1 MIREN
6 QRLFNRLNVVSD
18 GILIYLM
25 LPLAYWIRFNVMP
38 NGIVSVPLRDFMRTG
53 AVFTLVQLFTY
64 AAFRMY
70 QTSRRVRIRDELIRL
85 LEASFLDAL
94 MLLSYLFIGG
104 ENDYSRWTLAL
115 FFALSVFVIGVK
127 RVVVR
132 KALRAIRRRG
142 KNLKTVVIVGNGSSA
157 LRFLRELKSDPELGY
172 DTLGYAAVQEDGEMS
187 SVPYLGGVDR
197 LKEILETL
205 QPDEVVSAISPEEYG
220 ETPGIIDACEQA
232 GVKLSIVPVY
242 AEYMPARPQFDDLNG
257 IPLLNIRRIPL
268 DNFANAFIK
277 RLGDILLSGLALIAL
292 SPLFL
297 ICALGVKISSPGPV
311 IFKQERVGKHKK
323 PFTMYKFRSMRVNSE
338 QDRAWSKKRDDRR
351 TLFGSFLRKYSLDE
365 LPQLVCVFLGT
376 MSLVGPRPE
385 IPHFVDQFKD
395 SVPLYMVR
403 HQVRPGMTGWAQIN
417 GLRGDTPI
425 KQRIEYDIHYIE
437 NWSILFDIRIL
448 LATIFRGKFVNDE
461 QLGGKSKEEVRDK
474 ILITASTWGHIRSFH
489 LPYLRELKARGWE
502 VHVACRDLP
511 EAPEW
516 TDDGLELPLKKKM
529 WAPANFR
536 AARLLRKNIR
546 RERYS
551 LVVTHTSLA
560 AFFTRLAVLGMRRRP
575 RVVNVVHGYLFDGA
589 TARLKRSLL
598 LSAERFTAPVTD
610 LVITMNAWD
619 EELTKKHR
627 LGKRAEKIPGMGVD
641 FARLEDTPPEA
652 GAELRRELGIPD
664 EAFVLL
670 YPAEFS
676 PRKSQ
681 KVLIRAMQ
689 NLPERAVLVLCG
701 DGAELE
707 QMKALAN
714 QLGLG
719 DRVRF
724 PGRVEDMPRW
734 YRMADAA
741 VTASRSEGLP
751 FNVMEAMHLALPVV
765 ASDVKGNNDLIR
777 EGETGLLY
785 PYGDAEA
792 CAAAVGKLMDSPKLR
807 HELGEKAAREAER
820 YALDRVLP
828 LVLETILE

>member
-6 QRLFNRLNVVSD
+6 QQLFNRLNVVSD

-25 LPLAYWIRFNVMP
+25 LPIAYWIRFHVMP
-38 NGIVSVPLRDFMRTG
+38 NGIVSVPLSEFLRLG
-53 AVFTLVQLFTY
+53 VVFTLVQLFTY
-64 AAFRMY
+64 AAFQLY
-70 QTSRRVRIRDELIRL
+70 QSSRKTRIRDELIRL
-85 LEASFLDAL
+85 LEASLLDAL
-94 MLLSYLFIGG
+94 MLLSYLFVGG
-104 ENDYSRWTLAL
+104 ENYYSRWTLAL
-115 FFALSVFVIGVK
+115 FFGLSVFVMAVK

-132 KALRAIRRRG
+132 KTLRAIRRRG
-142 KNLKTVVIVGNGSSA
+142 KNLKTVVIVGSGSSA
-157 LRFLRELKSDPELGY
+157 LRYLRELNSDPELGY
-172 DTLGYAAVQEDGEMS
+172 DTLGYAAVRESGEMS
-187 SVPYLGGVDR
+187 GAPYLGGLDR

-205 QPDEVVSAISPEEYG
+205 QPDEVVSAITPEEYG

-232 GVKLSIVPVY
+232 GVKLSIIPVY

-268 DNFANAFIK
+268 DNFANAFLK
-277 RLGDILLSGLALIAL
+277 RAGDILLSGLALIVL

-323 PFTMYKFRSMRVNSE
+323 PFTMYKFRSMRVNDE
-338 QDRAWSKKRDDRR
+338 QDRAWSRKTDDRR
-351 TLFGSFLRKYSLDE
+351 TRFGSFLRKYSLDE
-365 LPQLVCVFLGT
+365 LPQLANVFLGT

-437 NWSILFDIRIL
+437 NWSIFFDLRIL
-448 LATIFRGKFVNDE
+448 LATVFRGRFVNDE
-461 QLGGKSKEEVRDK
+461 QLGRETASNK
-474 ILITASTWGHIRSFH
+474 ILIVASTWGHIRSFH
-489 LPYLRELKARGWE
+489 LPYLRELKDRGWE

-511 EAPEW
+511 REPEH
-516 TDDGLELPLKKKM
+516 TDAGLEIPLKKTM
-529 WAPANFR
+529 WAGANFR
-536 AARLLRKNIR
+536 ASRLLRKDIR
-546 RERYS
+546 REKYARII
-551 LVVTHTSLA
+551 THTSLA
-560 AFFTRLAVLGMRRRP
+560 AFFTRLAVLGMRKRP
-575 RVVNVVHGYLFDGA
+575 RVVNVVHGYLFDGD
-589 TARLKRSLL
+589 TPWLKRRLL
-598 LSAERFTAPVTD
+598 LRAERIAAPVTD
-610 LVITMNAWD
+610 LVLTMNGWD
-619 EELTKKHR
+619 EELAKDRR
-627 LGKRAEKIPGMGVD
+627 LGKRTGRIPGMGVD
-641 FARLEDTPPEA
+641 FARLDGAPPEA
-652 GAELRRELGIPD
+652 GAELRRELGIPED
-664 EAFVLL
+664 AFVLL

-681 KVLIRAMQ
+681 SVLIRAMES
-689 NLPERAVLVLCG
+689 LPEQAVLVLCG
-701 DGAELE
+701 DGEELE
-707 QMKALAN
+707 RAKALAER
-714 QLGLG
+714 LGLG

-751 FNVMEAMHLALPVV
+751 FNVMEAMHLALPVA

-785 PYGDAEA
+785 PYGDAAA
-792 CAAAVGKLMDSPKLR
+792 CAAAIGRLMDSPELR
-807 HELGEKAAREAER
+807 QQLGERAREEAEQ
-820 YALDRVLP
+820 YALDKVLP
-828 LVLETILE
+828 IVLDAILEE

>member
-6 QRLFNRLNVVSD
+6 QQLLNRLNVVSD

-25 LPLAYWIRFNVMP
+25 LPIAYWIRFHVMP
-38 NGIVSVPLRDFMRTG
+38 NGIVSVPLSELLRLG

-70 QTSRRVRIRDELIRL
+70 QSSRKTRIRDELIRL

-104 ENDYSRWTLAL
+104 ENYYSRWTLAL
-115 FFALSVFVIGVK
+115 FFTLSVFVMGVK
-127 RVVVR
+127 RVVMR
-132 KALRAIRRRG
+132 KTLRAIRRRG
-142 KNLKTVVIVGNGSSA
+142 KNLKTVVIVGSGSSA
-157 LRFLRELKSDPELGY
+157 LRYLKELKSDPELGY
-172 DTLGYAAVQEDGEMS
+172 DTLGYAAVQESGEMS
-187 SVPYLGGVDR
+187 SAPYLGGLDK
-197 LKEILETL
+197 LKEILEIL

-232 GVKLSIVPVY
+232 GVKLSIIPVY

-268 DNFANAFIK
+268 DNFANAFFK
-277 RLGDILLSGLALIAL
+277 RAGDILLSGLALIAL

-297 ICALGVKISSPGPV
+297 LCALGVKISSPGPV
-311 IFKQERVGKHKK
+311 IFKQQRVGKHKK
-323 PFTMYKFRSMRVNSE
+323 PFMMYKFRSMRVNEE
-338 QDRAWSKKRDDRR
+338 QDKAWSKKTDDRR
-351 TLFGSFLRKYSLDE
+351 TRFGSFLRKYSLDE

-395 SVPLYMVR
+395 SIPLYMVR

-437 NWSILFDIRIL
+437 NWSILFDLRIL
-448 LATIFRGKFVNDE
+448 LATVFRGKFVNDE
-461 QLGGKSKEEVRDK
+461 QLGSGESRDK
-474 ILITASTWGHIRSFH
+474 VLIVASTWGHIRSFH
-489 LPYLRELKARGWE
+489 LPYLRELKARGWK
-502 VHVACRDLP
+502 VHAACRDLP
-511 EAPEW
+511 EAPEY
-516 TDDGLELPLKKKM
+516 TDCGLELPFKKKM
-529 WAPANFR
+529 WAPSNFR
-536 AARLLRKNIR
+536 ASRILRRDIR
-546 RERYS
+546 REKYTMI
-551 LVVTHTSLA
+551 VTHTSLA
-560 AFFTRLAVLGMRRRP
+560 AFFARLAVLGMRKRP
-575 RVVNVVHGYLFDGA
+575 RVVNVVHGYLFDGD
-589 TARLKRSLL
+589 TPRLKRRILL
-598 LSAERFTAPVTD
+598 RAERLTAPATD
-610 LVITMNAWD
+610 LILTMNAWD
-619 EELTKKHR
+619 EELVKKYR
-627 LGKRAEKIPGMGVD
+627 LGRRSARIPGMGVD
-641 FARLEDTPPEA
+641 FARLDETPPEA
-652 GAELRRELGIPD
+652 GAELRRELGIPE

-676 PRKSQ
+676 ARKSQ
-681 KVLIRAMQ
+681 QVLIHAMRS
-689 NLPERAVLVLCG
+689 LPEQAVLVLCG
-701 DGAELE
+701 DGTELE
-707 QMKALAN
+707 RMKALAD

-765 ASDVKGNNDLIR
+765 ASNVKGNNDLIR

-785 PYGDAEA
+785 PYGDAAA
-792 CAAAVGKLMDSPKLR
+792 CAAAVGRLMDFPELR
-807 HELGEKAAREAER
+807 QELGERAKAEAER